1 MLAVSTAQRM
11 QAVPELPTMAER
23 ASPAWSCSPGSPPW
37 CRPPRRGRSSTR
49 STGGSTRS
57 SPPRRRQKF
66 LNSFGGDPFI
76 ATPEEGQALFRQGV
90 KDWEGYVRAANIEP
104 Q

>member
-1 MLAVSTAQRM
+1 MELLTWFAAMVPSATPRPMVDKLNGWFNEVLAT
-11 QAVPELPTMAER
+11 EE
-23 ASPAWSCSPGSPPW
+23 
-37 CRPPRRGRSSTR
+37 TR
-49 STGGSTRS
+49 
-57 SPPRRRQKF
+57 KF